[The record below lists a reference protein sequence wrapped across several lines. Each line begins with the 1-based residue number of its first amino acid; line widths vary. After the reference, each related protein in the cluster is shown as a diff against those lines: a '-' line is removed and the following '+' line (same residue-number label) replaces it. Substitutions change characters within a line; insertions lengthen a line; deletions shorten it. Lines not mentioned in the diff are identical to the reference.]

1 MFRKIWLTL
10 FLLILGFFSTF
21 TNVRAARDCTVLWP
35 SDYNTFKE
43 YCYKITDSFL
53 SLRNRHQVDAQI
65 DTYIAGRILNYAK
78 QWLNYLP
85 EDLVNKNYYT
95 HLQTAI
101 ERGLKDP
108 KNVANFDAISKAI
121 NDFLNETK
129 IQEVNWEIEV
139 YPESWNAPLTVTLR
153 WNVIDPTWSQ
163 LYPYNYTWWILDKWG
178 KRKNIW
184 SNNYLNYTFREEGNY
199 SIFLDVTSNHR
210 NANRNIDVIPF
221 SKKVDISVKE
231 KVASLILK
239 VNSKSLDSSDE
250 LKFTPEEAV
259 YGLMFDATSS
269 IPNSGTKFIATEWE
283 FWNWV
288 IKKYSTPPK
297 MERVVYATE
306 WDFPVTLRL
315 KTNTWKTI
323 ERKFTVIVRNPIA
336 TINASSLEWFLWDKF
351 TFTANSFSKNEN
363 LTYFWEI
370 VDLKN
375 DKVVFSKN
383 LSTLT
388 YTFNEKWRYNVKLA
402 VTSPSWEKDYDTKI
416 IHINSRPPV
425 AMFTFTIPNSNK
437 PNTVFLDASGSYDLD
452 FSDDWKLEYNWIIDG
467 ERVELENPNFNGSNG
482 YYTFTNIWEHS
493 VVLEVI
499 DPDDLSSQKNAKVN
513 ILSNL
518 SVDFFAF
525 PRVSQVWWNMKF
537 VADSSKAKFFEWDFW
552 DWTVVWGKEDTI
564 NHKYEKAWIYTVK
577 LSVRDDGDGK
587 NSFEKVI
594 YVWDSDQPYANI
606 SVKWNTVEGNYW
618 YEEWVCN
625 WKGAYIIN
633 KVDNVNLSWA
643 DSIDVT
649 WESNGLDYSWKIGD
663 KFYTSQELSRKF
675 DDIWCIPIKLTVK
688 SQKTWKEASAETYL
702 KVQNLKPELTW
713 LDVQAKD
720 LETDPVVVDVRA
732 LWATDRDW
740 VVQSYLWYYYTDVS
754 SEPQDFRAT
763 KTPSTTFV
771 LPKITWT
778 YYFVVVLKDNNEER
792 TSSEELT
799 SSKYYVTLTWDNIN
813 TPIVG
818 ISANNT
824 SVKAWDEVIF
834 TTTVTNILWQNL
846 NDEVKYS
853 WDFDWDG
860 FYDLETT
867 KNVVNHTFVKS
878 WEHRVKVKVKNK
890 WFSNTKSITINVSNI
905 LKPEFDY
912 VSIWNDFVFFDKSSW
927 STDRRVW
934 DMWDGQILEKKD
946 SFTYTYT
953 DGKAIHLVKLK
964 LVEWTNVKEIS
975 KKVVRDF
982 WKMISTRKTPLTIFS
997 NQTITDDKIIL
1008 KEEPTSLE
1016 LFLKTSLPTV
1026 KAYGVDYNI
1035 ENDSDLN
1042 WWKDDDEDNKKD
1054 PSYTTWWPVRIE
1066 LNNQKIQKIR
1076 IFLKDW
1082 DNKVIETKD
1091 LTIEKQYVKDE
1102 QISTDEIKLEWVSES
1117 LKATFDKIKDEIL
1130 KLDAE
1135 NRLKWL
1141 TYLQRLK
1148 EEWNDD
1154 REKTNVIM
1162 EFTKF
1167 IEELNIKNWSEI
1179 TNLLSSLLVESQENK
1194 TDNARIFNALK
1205 NLIPKD
1211 IACSEELS
1219 KEAETKKQ
1227 TCRDILVSK
1236 LQLIS
1241 DNTNLDENKAL
1252 WKEILEAISNDGSMT
1267 VEQKKDFK
1275 ALLSKLVN
1283 KDKAPEPGEVPP
1295 TDDNRIN
1302 TWDWFFWKIW
1312 VYFLWTIWGVFV
1324 LFILWFIIYGLRYKL
1339 SWSRG
1344 EQSFTDYVSEK
1355 VNDSSNDVLS
1365 DIDEEKKE
1373 ENSFDPLSDD
1383 MNNIK
1388 KISEEPA
1395 QTAPD
1400 WLKSSFDEADLEK
1413 TEEVKPKED
1422 EPEEIKQDNQ
1432 IVDSWDVPDWL
1443 KWNMTEE
1450 PNNLQENVD
1459 LAPVD
1464 EFAEE
1469 PEEQKVDDSVPDWL
1483 KTSTQQEETQQPV
1496 VDEFA
1501 ENEQNLAENQS
1512 TENTPDVPEWLLWAN
1527 TEQKQNDFK
1536 DEFTQEPE
1544 VPKVEA
1550 EPEII
1555 QPNEPVVDDS
1565 IPDWLKPTV
1574 EENPDSTENQVSEQ
1588 LENSQEAQISEN
1600 IEPVENIEKTK
1611 NTGKKS
1617 AKSDKSKEKLEKT
1630 DSEDILE
1637 NIQLEEEPKLE
1648 TKEEL
1653 DEFTK
1658 IDFDE
1663 EENKKEDNIPDWLKW
1678 TFSDEVQKAKD
1689 KKEETK
1695 SETATEPT
1703 EIKTDD
1709 FASFESLWT
1718 TEEVPEKKKTTSR
1731 KKKTTTKKTE
1741 KKQTKKSW
1749 TKEENTENNSSEEK
1763 SSDDELWDDWM
1774 KIPDWLKSDSD
1785 K

>member
-1 MFRKIWLTL
+1 
-10 FLLILGFFSTF
+10 
-21 TNVRAARDCTVLWP
+21 
-35 SDYNTFKE
+35 
-43 YCYKITDSFL
+43 
-53 SLRNRHQVDAQI
+53 
-65 DTYIAGRILNYAK
+65 
-78 QWLNYLP
+78 
-85 EDLVNKNYYT
+85 
-95 HLQTAI
+95 
-101 ERGLKDP
+101 
-108 KNVANFDAISKAI
+108 
-121 NDFLNETK
+121 
-129 IQEVNWEIEV
+129 
-139 YPESWNAPLTVTLR
+139 
-153 WNVIDPTWSQ
+153 
-163 LYPYNYTWWILDKWG
+163 
-178 KRKNIW
+178 
-184 SNNYLNYTFREEGNY
+184 
-199 SIFLDVTSNHR
+199 
-210 NANRNIDVIPF
+210 
-221 SKKVDISVKE
+221 
-231 KVASLILK
+231 
-239 VNSKSLDSSDE
+239 
-250 LKFTPEEAV
+250 
-259 YGLMFDATSS
+259 
-269 IPNSGTKFIATEWE
+269 
-283 FWNWV
+283 
-288 IKKYSTPPK
+288 
-297 MERVVYATE
+297 
-306 WDFPVTLRL
+306 
-315 KTNTWKTI
+315 
-323 ERKFTVIVRNPIA
+323 
-336 TINASSLEWFLWDKF
+336 
-351 TFTANSFSKNEN
+351 
-363 LTYFWEI
+363 
-370 VDLKN
+370 
-375 DKVVFSKN
+375 
-383 LSTLT
+383 
-388 YTFNEKWRYNVKLA
+388 
-402 VTSPSWEKDYDTKI
+402 
-416 IHINSRPPV
+416 
-425 AMFTFTIPNSNK
+425 
-437 PNTVFLDASGSYDLD
+437 
-452 FSDDWKLEYNWIIDG
+452 
-467 ERVELENPNFNGSNG
+467 
-482 YYTFTNIWEHS
+482 
-493 VVLEVI
+493 
-499 DPDDLSSQKNAKVN
+499 
-513 ILSNL
+513 
-518 SVDFFAF
+518 
-525 PRVSQVWWNMKF
+525 
-537 VADSSKAKFFEWDFW
+537 
-552 DWTVVWGKEDTI
+552 
-564 NHKYEKAWIYTVK
+564 
-577 LSVRDDGDGK
+577 
-587 NSFEKVI
+587 
-594 YVWDSDQPYANI
+594 
-606 SVKWNTVEGNYW
+606 
-618 YEEWVCN
+618 
-625 WKGAYIIN
+625 
-633 KVDNVNLSWA
+633 
-643 DSIDVT
+643 
-649 WESNGLDYSWKIGD
+649 
-663 KFYTSQELSRKF
+663 
-675 DDIWCIPIKLTVK
+675 
-688 SQKTWKEASAETYL
+688 
-702 KVQNLKPELTW
+702 
-713 LDVQAKD
+713 
-720 LETDPVVVDVRA
+720 
-732 LWATDRDW
+732 
-740 VVQSYLWYYYTDVS
+740 
-754 SEPQDFRAT
+754 
-763 KTPSTTFV
+763 
-771 LPKITWT
+771 
-778 YYFVVVLKDNNEER
+778 
-792 TSSEELT
+792 
-799 SSKYYVTLTWDNIN
+799 
-813 TPIVG
+813 
-818 ISANNT
+818 
-824 SVKAWDEVIF
+824 
-834 TTTVTNILWQNL
+834 
-846 NDEVKYS
+846 
-853 WDFDWDG
+853 
-860 FYDLETT
+860 
-867 KNVVNHTFVKS
+867 
-878 WEHRVKVKVKNK
+878 
-890 WFSNTKSITINVSNI
+890 
-905 LKPEFDY
+905 
-912 VSIWNDFVFFDKSSW
+912 
-927 STDRRVW
+927 
-934 DMWDGQILEKKD
+934 MWDAQILEKKD

-982 WKMISTRKTPLTIFS
+982 WKMISTRKAPLTIFS

-1130 KLDAE
+1130 KLDDE

-1432 IVDSWDVPDWL
+1432 IVDSWDVPEWL

-1483 KTSTQQEETQQPV
+1483 KTSTQQEETEQPV
-1496 VDEFA
+1496 VDEFT
-1501 ENEQNLAENQS
+1501 ENEQNSAENQS
-1512 TENTPDVPEWLLWAN
+1512 TENTADVPEWLLWAN

-1588 LENSQEAQISEN
+1588 LENSQETQISEN

-1663 EENKKEDNIPDWLKW
+1663 EENKKEDNIPDWLKKRKLN
-1678 TFSDEVQKAKD
+1678 QKLLQSQQK
-1689 KKEETK
+1689 
-1695 SETATEPT
+1695 
-1703 EIKTDD
+1703 
-1709 FASFESLWT
+1709 
-1718 TEEVPEKKKTTSR
+1718 
-1731 KKKTTTKKTE
+1731 
-1741 KKQTKKSW
+1741 
-1749 TKEENTENNSSEEK
+1749 
-1763 SSDDELWDDWM
+1763 
-1774 KIPDWLKSDSD
+1774 
-1785 K
+1785 